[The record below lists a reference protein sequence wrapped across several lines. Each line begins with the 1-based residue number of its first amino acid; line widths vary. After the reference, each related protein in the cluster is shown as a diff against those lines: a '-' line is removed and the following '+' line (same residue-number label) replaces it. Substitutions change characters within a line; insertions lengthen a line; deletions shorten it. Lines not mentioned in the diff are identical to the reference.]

1 MAIIKDVVRLVGVLV
16 VIVFRVINNLFKV
29 SEVFRLVVYS
39 VMEFFSYYSNVN
51 VRALAQQII
60 ETVGLVVGDV
70 FDSFFGVMVKAVEQV
85 VYYIGNFLLIGNGYY
100 NE

>member
-51 VRALAQQII
+51 VRALA
-60 ETVGLVVGDV
+60 
-70 FDSFFGVMVKAVEQV
+70 
-85 VYYIGNFLLIGNGYY
+85 
-100 NE
+100 